1 MIPKYKSLY
10 QFDIKKVKD
19 ANNLLKN
26 MFSLEFIF
34 KDEKELRWRT
44 RYLVT
49 EYQLNQISEKIKKEI
64 SPW

>member
-64 SPW
+64 SP